1 MSKTAFERYAPFI
14 QAYIYRKNWAD
25 LREVQV
31 EACDA
36 IMDTDQHVIIA
47 SGTASGKT
55 EAAFFPMLTLLEE
68 KPSTSV
74 GILYIGPLKALI
86 NDQFERL
93 SALLDDSDIPVWPW
107 HGDVAQSVKQ
117 RALRQGRGVLQITPE
132 SLEAMLMQHS
142 GDAVKLFRDLRF
154 VVIDE
159 IHALMGTDR
168 GLQTLCLL
176 TRLERATNCMPR
188 RIGLSA
194 TLHEYDTAQAWLAA
208 GTDRQATVTGIQVH
222 KRSIALHVESFLL
235 PKDEQQAAETMRVY
249 NEFLYN
255 ACHTQKCILFSN
267 SRGKAEAVI
276 ADLKELAQR
285 RKEADVFYVH
295 HGSVSA
301 DLRHD
306 AESALRESKGPV
318 VAAATL
324 TLELGI
330 DIGDLDATFQ
340 LGAPFSCISFVQR
353 LGRSGRRTGKSQMM
367 FVTLA
372 DRMEERPMDAIP
384 WELLQTIAVIQ
395 LYLEERWVEPSV
407 QKPKPFSVLAH
418 QTLSK
423 LMTYGELLPATL
435 AARVL
440 TLPAFQGSIT
450 TEEYQLLLRHMLE
463 EDILERM
470 DNGGIIIG
478 LKGAKVTSHYS
489 FYSVFQNEE
498 TWHVI
503 HQEHE
508 VGTLDSCPAAQEA
521 FILAGR
527 AWQVLTIDEER
538 QMIYVKPIKNRRI
551 PSWHGRGG
559 DIHERIAQ
567 RMRHV
572 LMEDTMY
579 PYLGQQAVQHLAEAR
594 EITRQAGILKHQLTV
609 STDGNYILCPWRGS
623 KIIRTIHCLLSGLLK
638 ESFGIGRVYASP
650 YYLQFSSTLAP
661 EAFSELAK
669 ALQLSEDDAQ
679 KTLSPEKK
687 PTIDKYD
694 WMLSDTLLQ
703 SAYVANQLDI
713 SGAVA
718 VLHGIADT

>member
-1 MSKTAFERYAPFI
+1 MSKSAFERYAPFI
-14 QAYIYRKNWAD
+14 QAYIYRKNWTD

-55 EAAFFPMLTLLEE
+55 EAAFFPMLTLLEA
-68 KPSTSV
+68 KPSDSV

-93 SALLDDSDIPVWPW
+93 SMLLDDSDIPVWPW
-107 HGDVAQSVKQ
+107 HGDIAQSVKQ
-117 RALRQGRGVLQITPE
+117 RALRQARGVLQITPE
-132 SLEAMLMQHS
+132 SLEAMLMQHP
-142 GDAVKLFRDLRF
+142 GDAVKLFHDLRY

-168 GLQTLCLL
+168 GMQTLCLL
-176 TRLERATNCMPR
+176 ARLERATNCKPR

-208 GTDRQATVTGIQVH
+208 GTDRQLRVTGIQVY
-222 KRSIALHVESFLL
+222 KRSIALRVESFVL

-249 NEFLYN
+249 NEFLYD
-255 ACHTQKCILFSN
+255 ACHTQRCILFSN

-330 DIGDLDATFQ
+330 DIGELDTTFQ
-340 LGAPFSCISFVQR
+340 LGAPFSCASFVQR

-372 DRMEERPMDAIP
+372 DHMEDRPMDAIP

-395 LYLEERWVEPSV
+395 LYLEERWVEPCV
-407 QKPKPFSVLAH
+407 QKPKPYSVLAH
-418 QTLSK
+418 QTLST
-423 LMTYGELLPATL
+423 LMTYGELVPAAL
-435 AARVL
+435 ATRVL
-440 TLPAFQGSIT
+440 TLPAFQGCIT

-470 DNGGIIIG
+470 EDGGIIIG
-478 LKGAKVTSHYS
+478 LKGAKVTGHYS
-489 FYSVFQNEE
+489 FNSVFQNEE

-508 VGTLDSCPAAQEA
+508 VGTLDSCPATEEA

-527 AWQVLTIDEER
+527 AWQVLTVDEER
-538 QMIYVKPIKNRRI
+538 QMIYVKPIRNRRI
-551 PSWHGRGG
+551 PSWHGKGG

-567 RMRHV
+567 RMRQALV
-572 LMEDTMY
+572 EDTMY
-579 PYLGQQAVQHLAEAR
+579 PYLGEQAMQHLSEAR
-594 EITRQAGILKHQLTV
+594 TIARQAGILEHLLTV
-609 STDGNYILCPWRGS
+609 SSDGYYILCPWCGS
-623 KIIRTIHCLLSGLLK
+623 KIIRTLYCLFSGSLK
-638 ESFGIGRVYASP
+638 ESFGMSRVYASS
-650 YYLQFSSTLAP
+650 YYLQLKSTLAP
-661 EAFSELAK
+661 EVFSELAK
-669 ALQLSEDDAQ
+669 TLQLTRDDAQ
-679 KTLSPEKK
+679 ILRSPEKK
-687 PTIDKYD
+687 PIIDKYD
-694 WMLSDTLLQ
+694 WMLPDALLQ
-703 SAYVANQLDI
+703 SAYVANQLDV

-718 VLHGIADT
+718 VLNGINGL